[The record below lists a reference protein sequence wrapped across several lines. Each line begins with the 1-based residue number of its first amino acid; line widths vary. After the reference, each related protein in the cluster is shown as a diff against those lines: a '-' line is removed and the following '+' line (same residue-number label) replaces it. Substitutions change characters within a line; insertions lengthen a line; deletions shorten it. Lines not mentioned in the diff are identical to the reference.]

1 MPDGN
6 SQRKVYECWWNPGT
20 YSDFRLVVSKAWTSE
35 NAYVVFFTAD
45 SGFVELA
52 ELEILEELDEQNQ

>member
-1 MPDGN
+1 M
-6 SQRKVYECWWNPGT
+6 
-20 YSDFRLVVSKAWTSE
+20 VSKAWTSE

-45 SGFVELA
+45 SGFLELA